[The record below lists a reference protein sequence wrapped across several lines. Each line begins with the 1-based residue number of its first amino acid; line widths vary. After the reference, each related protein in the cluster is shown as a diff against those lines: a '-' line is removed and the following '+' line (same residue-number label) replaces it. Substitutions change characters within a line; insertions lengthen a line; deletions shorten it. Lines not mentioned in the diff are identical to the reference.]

1 MKILVDTHTHTI
13 LSGHAHSTMMENAT
27 IAARKH
33 LEGFVVADHGPKMP
47 LSLNEWGINI
57 LFSFPDYMEDVRVFR
72 GAEANILDYEGN
84 VDIPAKLGHRLE
96 FVIASMHDVVIDPGT
111 VEQNTAAALNALK
124 KPYIDVIG
132 HPDRTWADMNS
143 EEIVRGTAELGKII
157 EINNHS
163 FSDPTAVNN
172 CRTIIQ
178 LCKKLDV
185 RITLASDAHI
195 AYNVGHFPKAIA
207 MLEEENF
214 PEELIVN
221 RNMQT
226 FEEYLS
232 TRTYRAKK

>member
-1 MKILVDTHTHTI
+1 MLDIVDLHTHTYA
-13 LSGHAHSTMMENAT
+13 SGHAFNTLYEMAKSASE
-27 IAARKH
+27 KG
-33 LEGFVVADHGPKMP
+33 LGLYGVSDHGPAMEGAA
-47 LSLNEWGINI
+47 NRFYFIAGNRV
-57 LFSFPDYMEDVRVFR
+57 PDYLFGVRTLF
-72 GAEANILDYEGN
+72 GIEFNIIDYEGN